1 MHHGGGTGGLRSAA
15 VAAIVSVLLLLAGTP
30 LRASAPERPPAQTED
45 HDWARDAVRAGQ
57 IRPLTEILRRVES
70 EFDGQVLEVEL
81 ERDDG
86 TIVYEIEFLTPRG
99 HVIELTYDAR
109 SGTLIATEG
118 RGVEQA
124 RRTATRPR
132 PAAR

>member
-1 MHHGGGTGGLRSAA
+1 MHDGGGTGGLRSAA
-15 VAAIVSVLLLLAGTP
+15 VAAITTVLLLLADTP
-30 LRASAPERPPAQTED
+30 LRASAAERPVAPAQD
-45 HDWARDAVRAGQ
+45 HDWARDAVRAGR

-81 ERDDG
+81 ERDDD

-99 HVIELTYDAR
+99 HVIELHYDAR

-124 RRTATRPR
+124 RRAAARPR